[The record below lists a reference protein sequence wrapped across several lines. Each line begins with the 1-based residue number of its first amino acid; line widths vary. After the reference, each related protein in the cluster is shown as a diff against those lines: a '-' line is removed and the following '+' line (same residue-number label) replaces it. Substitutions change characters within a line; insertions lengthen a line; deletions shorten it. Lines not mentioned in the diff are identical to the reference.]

1 MLSFLGLRIGV
12 LKGGLSR
19 FPFRVFTDT
28 CVFRLENIAG
38 FLTWFQ
44 ASLSLYMLQYTYGVS
59 TKESYAHRAG
69 SCPSNT
75 RPADYKPSMKPVT
88 EKITATTTGSL
99 ITTAGTVPPNVSICT
114 KHYHVEKIP

>member
-1 MLSFLGLRIGV
+1 
-12 LKGGLSR
+12 
-19 FPFRVFTDT
+19 
-28 CVFRLENIAG
+28 
-38 FLTWFQ
+38 
-44 ASLSLYMLQYTYGVS
+44 MLQYTYGVS

-99 ITTAGTVPPNVSICT
+99 ITTAETVPPNVSICT
-114 KHYHVEKIP
+114 KHIMLKKFHDELF